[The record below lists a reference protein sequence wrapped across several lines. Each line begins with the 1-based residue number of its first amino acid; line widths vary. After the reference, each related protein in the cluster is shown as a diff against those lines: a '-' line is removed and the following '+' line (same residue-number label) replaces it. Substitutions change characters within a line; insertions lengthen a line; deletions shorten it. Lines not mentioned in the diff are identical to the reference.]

1 MRTLL
6 RFSTL
11 LVFLSLCQ
19 ADWTKPAAVEAQT
32 VRAVLFYAPGCPH
45 CRHVISQDLPVFFE
59 IYGGPPR
66 VWVNESAAEEDRV
79 LSLASNGELE
89 ILLVDASL
97 PVGAEL
103 YQASMLSHPVTP
115 ERDGV
120 PRLVIGDTVLVG
132 AVEIPARFHGLIGQA
147 LATGGAAWPAITGL
161 EEIIAAFPG
170 ASIAAATEGKPVS
183 PPVITDEGESAAADT
198 VQTSGESP
206 EVAHVAPAAQADA
219 GPVGEAKTAPGV
231 VAGAGPE
238 VLSEVEAGR
247 RDEVQLDSS
256 ASVLPSADRS
266 TLEERA
272 DSTKAMQPT
281 LESIAE
287 RRPSML
293 ENLRR
298 DPVGNGIAVV
308 VLIGML
314 ISVAGVS
321 TISRFRTLS
330 PKVGFAVPLV
340 SLLGIVVAGYLT
352 YVEASGATAV
362 CGPVG
367 DCNAVQQSK
376 YAILFGVLPV
386 GALGLAGFTAIIV
399 AWIVSRTASD
409 PVSDWAKLSLL
420 AMTVLGTLL
429 SIYLTFLEPFVIG
442 ATCSW
447 CLTSAVAITVL
458 MWLSAGS
465 GTEAWSRLGH
475 GRVSSAT

>member
-1 MRTLL
+1 MAAVGERIAYQQRRASGILGALMRTLL

-198 VQTSGESP
+198 VQRVPGSGSRRTGCPSRCWTSGRG
-206 EVAHVAPAAQADA
+206 QDR
-219 GPVGEAKTAPGV
+219 
-231 VAGAGPE
+231 
-238 VLSEVEAGR
+238 AGR
-247 RDEVQLDSS
+247 GGWCRPGGV
-256 ASVLPSADRS
+256 
-266 TLEERA
+266 ER
-272 DSTKAMQPT
+272 
-281 LESIAE
+281 
-287 RRPSML
+287 
-293 ENLRR
+293 
-298 DPVGNGIAVV
+298 G
-308 VLIGML
+308 
-314 ISVAGVS
+314 
-321 TISRFRTLS
+321 
-330 PKVGFAVPLV
+330 
-340 SLLGIVVAGYLT
+340 
-352 YVEASGATAV
+352 
-362 CGPVG
+362 
-367 DCNAVQQSK
+367 
-376 YAILFGVLPV
+376 
-386 GALGLAGFTAIIV
+386 
-399 AWIVSRTASD
+399 
-409 PVSDWAKLSLL
+409 
-420 AMTVLGTLL
+420 
-429 SIYLTFLEPFVIG
+429 
-442 ATCSW
+442 
-447 CLTSAVAITVL
+447 
-458 MWLSAGS
+458 
-465 GTEAWSRLGH
+465 
-475 GRVSSAT
+475 